1 MLPEYGSDPRVV
13 GNLVDGVNRTCDD
26 THMWLAPF
34 TAGRAHLVLLDFD
47 RDYSIALL
55 RIWVPVCHCHE
66 SLHRHTSTSTLQY
79 TSY

>member
-13 GNLVDGVNRTCDD
+13 GNLMDGVNRTCDD

-34 TAGRAHLVLLDFD
+34 TAGSPHLVLLDFD

-55 RIWVPVCHCHE
+55 RIWVPVCHSCICIRVH
-66 SLHRHTSTSTLQY
+66 LSTIL
-79 TSY
+79 